1 MKKKYFRFLSLAF
14 FLVGIFFL
22 LNSKTDITGAVVGIS
37 NISSGLSSIFGLL
50 FIIGS
55 LSLLM
60 IQGSASIDDLV
71 EDIHETIDEQK
82 EKYKANPRFVK
93 GLKEIKRS
101 VDDDKDSYYRISS
114 HGKNESH
121 LRKAI
126 LKRLERRK
134 DGLKRREEYFFQIP
148 HHAKRDPKTHET
160 TVIDLPDKG
169 LYEYE
174 PLVHARE
181 HKTRDGKKRLIID
194 KRMKQKGSKFVELEV
209 THYTPNDSY
218 NGIKRDFKHGKDDV
232 MFEDTNGW
240 AYFVSKPLPERLTMK
255 TVRRVLGTGN
265 QTYAGKTSSRNP
277 EYEVKFKIRVPKERV
292 LVKEETYHVPGGEDL
307 NVKKYAIAGGISRK
321 DVVGVPEGKRYA
333 DKNLPEYHASKK
345 KEKWE
350 KST

>member
-1 MKKKYFRFLSLAF
+1 MKKKHFRFLSLAF

-22 LNSKTDITGAVVGIS
+22 LNSKIDITGAVVGVS
-37 NISSGLSSIFGLL
+37 NISSGISSILGLV
-50 FIIGS
+50 FIIGG

-71 EDIHETIDEQK
+71 EDIHEVIDEQK

-93 GLKEIKRS
+93 GLKEIERS
-101 VDDDKDSYYRISS
+101 VGDDKDSYYRISS
-114 HGKNESH
+114 YGKNESH

-134 DGLKRREEYFFQIP
+134 EGLKRREEYFFQIP
-148 HHAKRDPKTHET
+148 HHAKHDPKTHET

-169 LYEYE
+169 LYEYA
-174 PLVHARE
+174 PMGGR
-181 HKTRDGKKRLIID
+181 K
-194 KRMKQKGSKFVELEV
+194 SKFVELEV

-218 NGIKRDFKHGKDDV
+218 KGIKRDFEHEKDDV
-232 MFEDTNGW
+232 MFEDANGW

-265 QTYAGKTSSRNP
+265 QTYAGKTSDRNP

-307 NVKKYAIAGGISRK
+307 DVKKYAIAGGISRR
-321 DVVGVPEGKRYA
+321 DIIGMPEGKRYA
-333 DKNLPEYHASKK
+333 DKNLSEYHASKK
-345 KEKWE
+345 NDKWR
-350 KST
+350 KSA